1 MKKSD
6 IWSCKRTCRRHCH
19 GTRTVLIEEC
29 TLPTGKSKA
38 AEHLQTLAELLLSH
52 AERTYLPQATKEL
65 ELMVENGRGYAFTPI
80 TVRIFSEIQEVKWGV
95 QVTLSLQCTQGDT
108 PLSSQSAVYLW
119 SADGL
124 YQQPVSARKKSRRRS
139 HEARDKSPLPY

>member
-6 IWSCKRTCRRHCH
+6 VWSCERTCRRHCH
-19 GTRTVLIEEC
+19 GTRAVLIEEC

-38 AEHLQTLAELLLSH
+38 AEHLQALAELLLSH
-52 AERTYLPQATKEL
+52 LERTYLPQATKEL

-80 TVRIFSEIQEVKWGV
+80 TVRLFTDIQEVRKGV
-95 QVTLSLQCTQGDT
+95 QVTLFLQCTQGET
-108 PLSSQSAVYLW
+108 LLSFQSATYLW

-124 YQQPVSARKKSRRRS
+124 YQQPFFARKKGRRRS
-139 HEARDKSPLPY
+139 HEARDKSPLQY

>member
-1 MKKSD
+1 MEKSD
-6 IWSCKRTCRRHCH
+6 IWSCKRTCRRYCH

-38 AEHLQTLAELLLSH
+38 TEHLQALAERLLRH
-52 AERTYLPQATKEL
+52 MTHTYLPQATKEL
-65 ELMVENGRGYAFTPI
+65 ELMVKNGRGYAFTPI
-80 TVRIFSEIQEVKWGV
+80 TVRIFTEIQEVKGGV
-95 QVTLSLQCTQGDT
+95 QVILSLQCTQGEA
-108 PLSSQSAVYLW
+108 PLSFQSSTYLW

-124 YQQPVSARKKSRRRS
+124 YQQPVSARKKARRRS

>member
-1 MKKSD
+1 MEKSD

-38 AEHLQTLAELLLSH
+38 AEHLQALAECLLRH
-52 AERTYLPQATKEL
+52 MTHTYLPQATKEL

-80 TVRIFSEIQEVKWGV
+80 TVRIFSEIQEVKGGV
-95 QVTLSLQCTQGDT
+95 QVTLSLQCAQGEV

-124 YQQPVSARKKSRRRS
+124 YQQPFFARKKSRRRS